1 MNWKKALLSVAV
13 GMMATVSLAGCGSS
27 GDTASSGGNGKP
39 VEIEYWHVASDSF
52 GGQTVRELVDD
63 FNKTHPNIKVT
74 EKFNPDMYKGLTQ
87 NLQAAVASGQTPD
100 VVQMGWDFLNYAN
113 ENFDHQDINKLFAD
127 NGDSNFMKDTFEP
140 NIAKL
145 AQTADGTQVGV
156 PYSLSVPVLYYNPEI
171 FKAAGL
177 DPNKPPKSWEEVHQ
191 YAQQIKDKTGS
202 PAFFMQE
209 YADTWTNQ
217 ALVESNG
224 GTMLKQEGGKWKAG
238 FDTPEAA
245 QGYQF
250 IADMVKD
257 GIGLHATNEEGFQAF
272 TSGKLAMVCTT
283 IGKRANFEKSS
294 QFQVMTTSFPA
305 FGNKPVKVP
314 AGGNFLMVLSKDK
327 DKQKAAAEFIKYLES
342 ADNLTKWD
350 TGTGYLPPRK
360 DMDKEGP
367 YKKLMDEN
375 ANVKQAMEMLPN
387 VTPWV
392 SFPGQN
398 GLQAEQV
405 LIDTRDVVLNGSK
418 TAQEALHDA
427 AVKINGLL
435 ES

>member
-1 MNWKKALLSVAV
+1 MTSAL
-13 GMMATVSLAGCGSS
+13 MFAGCGGSTS
-27 GDTASSGGNGKP
+27 NTSTTNDKV

-87 NLQAAVASGQTPD
+87 NLQASLASGQTPD
-100 VVQMGWDFLNYAN
+100 VVQMGWNFLNYAH
-113 ENFDHQDINKLFAD
+113 ENFENEDINKIFAKA
-127 NGDSNFMKDTFEP
+127 GDSNFINDTFEP
-140 NIAKL
+140 NIARL
-145 AQTADGTQVGV
+145 AQTAEGTQVGV
-156 PYSLSVPVLYYNPEI
+156 PYSLSVPVLYYNPDI

-177 DPNKPPKSWEEVHQ
+177 DPNTPPKTWEEVQQ
-191 YAQQIKDKTGS
+191 YAQQIKNATGT

-224 GTMLKQEGGKWKAG
+224 GTMLIQKDGKWQAG

-245 QGYQF
+245 QGYQV
-250 IADMVKD
+250 IADMIKA
-257 GIGLHATNEEGFQAF
+257 GTGLHATNEEGFQSF
-272 TSGKLAMVCTT
+272 TSGKLAMVATT

-294 QFQVMTTSFPA
+294 QFKVMTTTFPA
-305 FGNKPVKVP
+305 FGSKPVKVP
-314 AGGNFLMVLSKDK
+314 AGGNFLMILSKDEA
-327 DKQKAAAEFIKYLES
+327 KQKAAVEFIKYLES
-342 ADNLTKWD
+342 SENLTKWD

-360 DMDKEGP
+360 NMDKEGP
-367 YKKLMDEN
+367 YKKLIDEN
-375 ANVKQAMEMLPN
+375 DNIKKAMAMLPN

-405 LIDTRDVVLNGSK
+405 LIDARDVILNGSQSA
-418 TAQEALHDA
+418 TELSLIH
-427 AVKINGLL
+427 I
-435 ES
+435 

>member
-1 MNWKKALLSVAV
+1 MKYKALLTGLLCMTSAL
-13 GMMATVSLAGCGSS
+13 MFAGCGGSTS
-27 GDTASSGGNGKP
+27 NTATTNDKV

-87 NLQAAVASGQTPD
+87 NLQASLASGQTPD
-100 VVQMGWDFLNYAN
+100 VVQMGWNFLNYAH
-113 ENFDHQDINKLFAD
+113 ENFENEDINKIFAKA
-127 NGDSNFMKDTFEP
+127 GDSNFINDTFEP
-140 NIAKL
+140 NIARL
-145 AQTADGTQVGV
+145 AQTAEGTQVGV
-156 PYSLSVPVLYYNPEI
+156 PYSLSVPVLYYNPDI

-177 DPNKPPKSWEEVHQ
+177 DPNTPPKTWEEVQQ
-191 YAQQIKDKTGS
+191 YAQQIKNATGT

-224 GTMLKQEGGKWKAG
+224 GTMLIQKDGKWQAG

-245 QGYQF
+245 QGYQV
-250 IADMVKD
+250 IADMIKA
-257 GIGLHATNEEGFQAF
+257 GTGLHATNEEGFQSF
-272 TSGKLAMVCTT
+272 TSGKLAMVATT

-294 QFQVMTTSFPA
+294 QFKVMTTTFPA
-305 FGNKPVKVP
+305 FGSKPVKVP
-314 AGGNFLMVLSKDK
+314 AGGNFLMILSKDEA
-327 DKQKAAAEFIKYLES
+327 KQKAAVEFIKYLES
-342 ADNLTKWD
+342 AENLTKWD

-360 DMDKEGP
+360 NMDKEGP
-367 YKKLMDEN
+367 YKKLIDEN
-375 ANVKQAMEMLPN
+375 DNIKKAMAMLPN

-405 LIDTRDVVLNGSK
+405 LIDARDVILNGSQSA
-418 TAQEALHDA
+418 TEALHQA
-427 AVKINGLL
+427 ALKINELIK
-435 ES
+435 

>member
-1 MNWKKALLSVAV
+1 MKYKALLTGLLCMTSAL
-13 GMMATVSLAGCGSS
+13 MFAGCGGSTS
-27 GDTASSGGNGKP
+27 NTSTTNDKV

-87 NLQAAVASGQTPD
+87 NLQASLASGQTPD
-100 VVQMGWDFLNYAN
+100 VVQMGWNFLNYAH
-113 ENFDHQDINKLFAD
+113 ENFENEDINKIFAKA
-127 NGDSNFMKDTFEP
+127 GDSNFINDTFEP
-140 NIAKL
+140 NIARL
-145 AQTADGTQVGV
+145 AQTAEGTQVGV
-156 PYSLSVPVLYYNPEI
+156 PYSLSVPVLYYNPDI

-177 DPNKPPKSWEEVHQ
+177 DPNTPPKTWEEVQQ
-191 YAQQIKDKTGS
+191 YAQQIKNATGT

-209 YADTWTNQ
+209 YADIWTNQ

-224 GTMLKQEGGKWKAG
+224 GTMLIQKDGKWQAG

-245 QGYQF
+245 QGYQV
-250 IADMVKD
+250 IADMIKA
-257 GIGLHATNEEGFQAF
+257 GTGLHATNEEGFQSF
-272 TSGKLAMVCTT
+272 TSGKLAMVATT

-294 QFQVMTTSFPA
+294 QFKVMTTTFPA
-305 FGNKPVKVP
+305 FGSKPVKVP
-314 AGGNFLMVLSKDK
+314 AGGNFLMILSKDEA
-327 DKQKAAAEFIKYLES
+327 KQKAAVEFIKYLES
-342 ADNLTKWD
+342 AENLTKWD

-360 DMDKEGP
+360 NMDKEGP
-367 YKKLMDEN
+367 YKKLIDEN
-375 ANVKQAMEMLPN
+375 DNIKKAMAMLPN

-405 LIDTRDVVLNGSK
+405 LIDARDVILNGSQSA
-418 TAQEALHDA
+418 TEALHQA
-427 AVKINGLL
+427 ALKINELIK
-435 ES
+435 

>member
-1 MNWKKALLSVAV
+1 MKYKTLLTGLLCMTSAL
-13 GMMATVSLAGCGSS
+13 MFAGCGGSTS
-27 GDTASSGGNGKP
+27 NTSTTNDKV
-39 VEIEYWHVASDSF
+39 VEIEYWHVASDNF

-87 NLQAAVASGQTPD
+87 NLQASLASGQTPD
-100 VVQMGWDFLNYAN
+100 VVQMGWNFLNYAH
-113 ENFDHQDINKLFAD
+113 ENFENEDINKIFAKA
-127 NGDSNFMKDTFEP
+127 GDSNFINDTFEP
-140 NIAKL
+140 NIARL
-145 AQTADGTQVGV
+145 AQTAEGTQVGV
-156 PYSLSVPVLYYNPEI
+156 PYSLSVPVLYYNPDI

-177 DPNKPPKSWEEVHQ
+177 DPNTPPKTWEEVQQ
-191 YAQQIKDKTGS
+191 YAQQIKNATGT

-224 GTMLKQEGGKWKAG
+224 GTMLIQKDGKWQAG

-245 QGYQF
+245 QGYQV
-250 IADMVKD
+250 IADMIKA
-257 GIGLHATNEEGFQAF
+257 GTGLHATNEEGFQSF
-272 TSGKLAMVCTT
+272 TSGKLAMVATT

-294 QFQVMTTSFPA
+294 QFKVMTTTFPA
-305 FGNKPVKVP
+305 FGSKPVKVP
-314 AGGNFLMVLSKDK
+314 AGGNFLMILSKDEA
-327 DKQKAAAEFIKYLES
+327 KQKAAVEFIKYLES
-342 ADNLTKWD
+342 AENLTKWD

-360 DMDKEGP
+360 NMDKEGP
-367 YKKLMDEN
+367 YKKLIDEN
-375 ANVKQAMEMLPN
+375 DNIKKAMAMLPN

-405 LIDTRDVVLNGSK
+405 LIDARDVILNGSQSA
-418 TAQEALHDA
+418 TEALHQA
-427 AVKINGLL
+427 ALKINELIK
-435 ES
+435 